1 MKTTLNHSSATMAPV
16 PGTKQIID
24 GLIALDKITLTDIQ
38 NLTPAQNQYLGQT
51 CTEILQ
57 QLTGTE
63 RDRFLEKIDTIMQ
76 PDTRNDLWEHNHAR
90 INEAVSAYVQQHGAM
105 PAKSTIADQTGL
117 SRQTVAK
124 HFKEYKRHPEFGAQ
138 MEQYQFLAPQVLSN
152 VYRCAVNGD
161 MRAARLYFD
170 MVGATGKPAGTA
182 AVNTQNNYIQVNNTI
197 LSQEN
202 LTRLSTDQLN
212 QIESII
218 TGAKSLK

>member
-1 MKTTLNHSSATMAPV
+1 MTTTLTPPSKALQPV

-24 GLIALDKITLTDIQ
+24 GLLALNKITYTDVQ
-38 NLTPAQNQYLGQT
+38 NLTPAQSQYLGQT
-51 CTEILQ
+51 CTKKLE
-57 QLTGTE
+57 QLTGPE
-63 RDRFLEKIDTIMQ
+63 RDHFLEKIEMILQ
-76 PDTRNDLWEHNHAR
+76 PDTKNDIWEYNHTR
-90 INEAVSAYVQQHGAM
+90 INEAVSAYIQQHGAM
-105 PAKSTIADQTGL
+105 PAKSTIANQTGL

-138 MEQYQFLAPQVLSN
+138 MEQFQFLAPQVLSN
-152 VYRCAVNGD
+152 VYRCAVNGN

-170 MVGATGKPAGTA
+170 MVGATGKPAATA

-202 LTRLSTDQLN
+202 LTRLSTEQLN

-218 TGAKSLK
+218 NGARG